1 MLTIN
6 DRDKEIKD
14 ITTGK
19 TLASIKQEL
28 TLDLAEILLSTADY
42 RTVDRLEKNT
52 GALISIID
60 TLTDRLIFA
69 DSERFRVNY

>member
-6 DRDKEIKD
+6 ERDKEIKD
-14 ITTGK
+14 IQTGK

>member
-6 DRDKEIKD
+6 ERDKEIKD

-60 TLTDRLIFA
+60 TLTDRLIFT

>member
-6 DRDKEIKD
+6 ERDKEIKD
-14 ITTGK
+14 IQTGK

-42 RTVDRLEKNT
+42 RTADRLEKNT